1 MHAWTATLLTLRTQR
16 HMPAIWETTV
26 AVRTPDIEKLAAR
39 SRWLLWLVVVVIAL
53 QFTPLLVGEGF
64 GFNSMWIAL
73 AAMAVHLVMS
83 VVLIVG
89 VVLLL
94 VAQGNHILMVIA
106 CGILM
111 VAPCGNLLVL
121 LLVNMSVTR
130 TLRRAGLRVGLLGV
144 DPKEVERIINPG
156 LCSSCGYDLTGNTSG
171 VCPECGKEL

>member
-1 MHAWTATLLTLRTQR
+1 MAA
-16 HMPAIWETTV
+16 
-26 AVRTPDIEKLAAR
+26 RTPDIKRLAAR
-39 SRWLLWLVVVVIAL
+39 QRWLLWLAVVAIAL
-53 QFTPLLVGEGF
+53 QFAPLLVGLGRS
-64 GFNSMWIAL
+64 GMWIAL
-73 AAMAVHLVMS
+73 AAMALQLVMY

-94 VAQGNHILMVIA
+94 VAQGNHIAMVIA

-111 VAPCGNLLVL
+111 LAPCGNLLVL

-171 VCPECGKEL
+171 VCPECGVAIAPADEPPDHPPVVRTRETG

>member
-1 MHAWTATLLTLRTQR
+1 MAA
-16 HMPAIWETTV
+16 
-26 AVRTPDIEKLAAR
+26 RTPDIKRLAAR
-39 SRWLLWLVVVVIAL
+39 QRWLLWLGLVAIGLHFAL
-53 QFTPLLVGEGF
+53 MILFARVGQYGI
-64 GFNSMWIAL
+64 WIRG
-73 AAMAVHLVMS
+73 AAMALQLVLY

-94 VAQGNHILMVIA
+94 VAQGNHIAMVIA

-171 VCPECGKEL
+171 VCPECGVAIAPADEPPDHPPMVRTREAG